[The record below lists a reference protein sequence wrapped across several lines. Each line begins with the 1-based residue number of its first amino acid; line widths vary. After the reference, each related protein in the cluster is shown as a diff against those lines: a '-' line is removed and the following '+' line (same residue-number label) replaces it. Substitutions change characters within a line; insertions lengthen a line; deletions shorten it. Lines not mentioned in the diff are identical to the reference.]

1 MEICHDDTDDQ
12 DCPTL
17 FAALTATALLVFQ
30 PSLASARTTL
40 QLDNGNVLSFS
51 DGSIDMVTGSGELFD
66 VSVVEYGEEVARA
79 EYVRIDATGNLGQ
92 ADWFVN
98 ELVADNFEAV
108 EEGIF
113 IGRAELRDIAMGM
126 LFLFID
132 EEMVDY
138 EQHLT
143 PETSVLLENIGM
155 ADKDALFSVDSVASL
170 PFSFDM
176 LNAGEHIVTNAGIEV
191 DGFTVMPLDG
201 SAASSDPMLQK
212 LAERGITDIGMDL
225 KIASGVQ
232 LAGDGM
238 TMFSGIEG
246 AMRELTELRFSI
258 ALSMAQDAYSQ
269 LVPMLS
275 SPDDNGAALLGLSGA
290 VSLEAAELVIGD
302 SGLLDILFEIAA
314 EEEGVSAGDVQ
325 TMARMMLASTV
336 QSTFPESAPQLLPP
350 IEALISQGGEL
361 QILAQPGMPMPLSS
375 SLGFMMLPDMAI
387 QQLGITVTH
396 MP

>member
-1 MEICHDDTDDQ
+1 MI
-12 DCPTL
+12 PTIKTSPTF

-30 PSLASARTTL
+30 PSQASARTTL

-98 ELVADNFEAV
+98 ELVADNLEAV

-126 LFLFID
+126 LAMD
-132 EEMVDY
+132 DEMVDY
-138 EQHLT
+138 EQYLT
-143 PETSVLLENIGM
+143 PGTSVLLENIGM
-155 ADKDALFSVDSVASL
+155 ADEEALFSVDRVASL
-170 PFSFDM
+170 PFGFDL
-176 LNAGEHIVTNAGIEV
+176 LNDGQQIVTNAGIEV
-191 DGFTVMPLDG
+191 DGFTMMPLDG
-201 SAASSDPMLQK
+201 SAAGSDPMFQK
-212 LAERGITDIGMDL
+212 LAERGITDVGMDL
-225 KIASGVQ
+225 KIASGVR
-232 LAGDGM
+232 LAGDSM
-238 TMFSGIEG
+238 TMFYGIEA
-246 AMRELTELRFSI
+246 AMRDLTEIRFNV
-258 ALSMAQDAYSQ
+258 ALSMAQVSYSQ

-275 SPDDNGAALLGLSGA
+275 SPEDNGAALLGLSGA
-290 VSLEAAELVIGD
+290 VSLDAAEIVID
-302 SGLLDILFEIAA
+302 DRGLLDILFEIAA
-314 EEEGVSAGDVQ
+314 EEEGVSDGDMR
-325 TMARMMLASTV
+325 TMARMVLASAL
-336 QSTFPESAPQLLPP
+336 QGTFPENAANLLPP
-350 IEALISQGGEL
+350 IEALVSKGGEL
-361 QILAQPGMPMPLSS
+361 QVLAQPGMPVPLSS

>member
-1 MEICHDDTDDQ
+1 MMIPTIKTS
-12 DCPTL
+12 PTL

-30 PSLASARTTL
+30 PSPASARTTL

-98 ELVADNFEAV
+98 ELVADNLEAV

-126 LFLFID
+126 LAMD
-132 EEMVDY
+132 DEMVDY
-138 EQHLT
+138 EQYLT
-143 PETSVLLENIGM
+143 SGTSVLLENIGM
-155 ADKDALFSVDSVASL
+155 ADEEALFSVDRVASL
-170 PFSFDM
+170 PFGFDL
-176 LNAGEHIVTNAGIEV
+176 LNDGQQIVTNAGIEV
-191 DGFTVMPLDG
+191 DGFTMMPLDG
-201 SAASSDPMLQK
+201 SAAGSDPMFQK
-212 LAERGITDIGMDL
+212 LAERGITDVGMDL
-225 KIASGVQ
+225 KIASGVR
-232 LAGDGM
+232 LAGDSM
-238 TMFSGIEG
+238 TMFYGIEA
-246 AMRELTELRFSI
+246 AMRDLTAIRFNV
-258 ALSMAQDAYSQ
+258 ALSMAQVSYSQ

-275 SPDDNGAALLGLSGA
+275 SPEDNGAALLGLSGA
-290 VSLEAAELVIGD
+290 VSLDAAEIVID
-302 SGLLDILFEIAA
+302 DRGLLDILFEIAA
-314 EEEGVSAGDVQ
+314 EEEGVSDGDMR
-325 TMARMMLASTV
+325 TMARMVLASAL
-336 QSTFPESAPQLLPP
+336 QGTFPENAANLLPP

-361 QILAQPGMPMPLSS
+361 QVLAQPGMPVPLSS

>member
-1 MEICHDDTDDQ
+1 MMIPTIKTA
-12 DCPTL
+12 PTL

-98 ELVADNFEAV
+98 KLVADNLEAV

-126 LFLFID
+126 LAMD
-132 EEMVDY
+132 DEMVDY
-138 EQHLT
+138 EQYLT
-143 PETSVLLENIGM
+143 PGTSVLLENIGM
-155 ADKDALFSVDSVASL
+155 ADEEALFSVDRVASL
-170 PFSFDM
+170 PFGFDL
-176 LNAGEHIVTNAGIEV
+176 LNDGQQIVTDAGIEV
-191 DGFTVMPLDG
+191 DGFTMMPLDG
-201 SAASSDPMLQK
+201 SAAGSDPMFQK
-212 LAERGITDIGMDL
+212 LAERGITDVGMDL
-225 KIASGVQ
+225 KIASGVR
-232 LAGDGM
+232 LAGDSM
-238 TMFSGIEG
+238 TMFYGIEA
-246 AMRELTELRFSI
+246 AMRDLTEIRFNV
-258 ALSMAQDAYSQ
+258 ALSMAQVSYSQ

-275 SPDDNGAALLGLSGA
+275 SPEDNGAALLGLSGA
-290 VSLEAAELVIGD
+290 VSLDAAEIVID
-302 SGLLDILFEIAA
+302 DRGLLDILFEIAA
-314 EEEGVSAGDVQ
+314 EEEGVSDGDMR
-325 TMARMMLASTV
+325 TMARMVLASAL
-336 QSTFPESAPQLLPP
+336 QGTFPENAANLLPP

-361 QILAQPGMPMPLSS
+361 QVLAQPGMPVPLSS

>member
-1 MEICHDDTDDQ
+1 MMIPTIKTL
-12 DCPTL
+12 PTL

-98 ELVADNFEAV
+98 ELVADNLEAV

-126 LFLFID
+126 LAMD
-132 EEMVDY
+132 DEMVDY
-138 EQHLT
+138 EQYLT
-143 PETSVLLENIGM
+143 PGTSVLLENIGM
-155 ADKDALFSVDSVASL
+155 ADEEALFSVDRVASL
-170 PFSFDM
+170 PFGFDL
-176 LNAGEHIVTNAGIEV
+176 LNDGQQIVTNAGIEV
-191 DGFTVMPLDG
+191 DGFTMMPLGG
-201 SAASSDPMLQK
+201 SRVGSDPIFQT
-212 LAERGITDIGMDL
+212 LAERGITDVGMDL
-225 KIASGVQ
+225 KIACGVR
-232 LAGDGM
+232 LAGDSM
-238 TMFSGIEG
+238 TMFYGIEA
-246 AMRELTELRFSI
+246 AMRDLTEIRFNV
-258 ALSMAQDAYSQ
+258 ALSMAQVSYSQ

-275 SPDDNGAALLGLSGA
+275 SPEDNGAALLGLSGA
-290 VSLEAAELVIGD
+290 VSLDAAEIVID
-302 SGLLDILFEIAA
+302 DRGLLDILFEIAA
-314 EEEGVSAGDVQ
+314 EEEGVSDGDMR
-325 TMARMMLASTV
+325 TMARMVLASAL
-336 QSTFPESAPQLLPP
+336 QGTFPENAANLLPP

-361 QILAQPGMPMPLSS
+361 QVLAQPGMPVPLSS

>member
-1 MEICHDDTDDQ
+1 MMIPTIKTA
-12 DCPTL
+12 PTL

-30 PSLASARTTL
+30 PSPASARTTL

-98 ELVADNFEAV
+98 ELVADNLEAV

-126 LFLFID
+126 LAMD
-132 EEMVDY
+132 DEMVDY
-138 EQHLT
+138 EQYLT
-143 PETSVLLENIGM
+143 PGTSVLLENIGM
-155 ADKDALFSVDSVASL
+155 ADEEALFSVDRVASL
-170 PFSFDM
+170 PFGFDL
-176 LNAGEHIVTNAGIEV
+176 LNDGQQIVTNAGIEV
-191 DGFTVMPLDG
+191 DGFTMMPLDG
-201 SAASSDPMLQK
+201 SAAGSDPMFQK
-212 LAERGITDIGMDL
+212 LAERGITDVGMDL
-225 KIASGVQ
+225 KIASGVR
-232 LAGDGM
+232 LAGDSM
-238 TMFSGIEG
+238 TMFYGIEA
-246 AMRELTELRFSI
+246 AMRDLTEIRFNV
-258 ALSMAQDAYSQ
+258 ALSMAQVSYSQ

-275 SPDDNGAALLGLSGA
+275 SPEDNGAALLGLSGA
-290 VSLEAAELVIGD
+290 VSLDAAEIVID
-302 SGLLDILFEIAA
+302 DRGLLDILFEIAA
-314 EEEGVSAGDVQ
+314 EEEGVSDGDMR
-325 TMARMMLASTV
+325 TMARMVLASAL
-336 QSTFPESAPQLLPP
+336 QGTFPENAANLLPP

-361 QILAQPGMPMPLSS
+361 QVLAQPGMPVPLSS

>member
-1 MEICHDDTDDQ
+1 MMIPTIKTS
-12 DCPTL
+12 PTL

-30 PSLASARTTL
+30 PSPASARTTL

-98 ELVADNFEAV
+98 ELVADNLEAV

-126 LFLFID
+126 LAMD
-132 EEMVDY
+132 DEMVDY
-138 EQHLT
+138 EQYLT
-143 PETSVLLENIGM
+143 PGTSVLLENIGM
-155 ADKDALFSVDSVASL
+155 ADEEALFSVDRVASL
-170 PFSFDM
+170 PFGFDL
-176 LNAGEHIVTNAGIEV
+176 LNDGQQIVTNAGIEV
-191 DGFTVMPLDG
+191 DGFTMMPLDG
-201 SAASSDPMLQK
+201 SAAGSDPMFQN
-212 LAERGITDIGMDL
+212 LAERGITDVGMDL
-225 KIASGVQ
+225 KIASGVR
-232 LAGDGM
+232 LAGDSM
-238 TMFSGIEG
+238 TMFYGIEA
-246 AMRELTELRFSI
+246 AMRDLTEIRFNV
-258 ALSMAQDAYSQ
+258 ALSMAQVSYSQ

-275 SPDDNGAALLGLSGA
+275 SPEDNGAALLGLSGA
-290 VSLEAAELVIGD
+290 VSLDAAEIVID
-302 SGLLDILFEIAA
+302 DRGLLDILFEIAA
-314 EEEGVSAGDVQ
+314 EEEGVSDGDMR
-325 TMARMMLASTV
+325 TMARMVLASAL
-336 QSTFPESAPQLLPP
+336 QGTFPENAANLLPP
-350 IEALISQGGEL
+350 IEALVSKGGEL
-361 QILAQPGMPMPLSS
+361 QVLAQPGMPVPLSS

>member
-1 MEICHDDTDDQ
+1 MMIPTIKTS
-12 DCPTL
+12 PTL

-30 PSLASARTTL
+30 PSPASARTTL

-98 ELVADNFEAV
+98 ELVADNLEAV

-126 LFLFID
+126 LAMD
-132 EEMVDY
+132 DEMVDY
-138 EQHLT
+138 EQYLT
-143 PETSVLLENIGM
+143 PGTSVLLENIGM
-155 ADKDALFSVDSVASL
+155 ADEKALFSVDRVASL
-170 PFSFDM
+170 PFGFDL
-176 LNAGEHIVTNAGIEV
+176 LNDGQQIVTNAGIEV
-191 DGFTVMPLDG
+191 DGFTMMPLDG
-201 SAASSDPMLQK
+201 SAAGSDPMFQK
-212 LAERGITDIGMDL
+212 LAERGITDVGMDL
-225 KIASGVQ
+225 KIASGVR
-232 LAGDGM
+232 LAGDSM
-238 TMFSGIEG
+238 TMFYGIEA
-246 AMRELTELRFSI
+246 AMRDLTEIRFNV
-258 ALSMAQDAYSQ
+258 ALSMAQVSYSQ

-275 SPDDNGAALLGLSGA
+275 SPEDNGAALLGLSGA
-290 VSLEAAELVIGD
+290 VSLDAAEIVID
-302 SGLLDILFEIAA
+302 DRGLLDILFEIAA
-314 EEEGVSAGDVQ
+314 EEEGVSDGDMR
-325 TMARMMLASTV
+325 TMARMVLASAL
-336 QSTFPESAPQLLPP
+336 QGTFPENAANLLPP
-350 IEALISQGGEL
+350 IEALINQGGEL
-361 QILAQPGMPMPLSS
+361 QVLAQPGMPVPLSS

>member
-98 ELVADNFEAV
+98 ELVADNLEAV

-126 LFLFID
+126 LAMD
-132 EEMVDY
+132 DEMVDY
-138 EQHLT
+138 EQYLT
-143 PETSVLLENIGM
+143 PGTSVLLENIGM
-155 ADKDALFSVDSVASL
+155 ADEEALFSVDRVASL
-170 PFSFDM
+170 PFGFDL
-176 LNAGEHIVTNAGIEV
+176 LNDGQQIVTNAGIEV
-191 DGFTVMPLDG
+191 DGFTMMPLDG
-201 SAASSDPMLQK
+201 SAAGSDPMFQK
-212 LAERGITDIGMDL
+212 LAERGITDVGMDL
-225 KIASGVQ
+225 KIASGVR
-232 LAGDGM
+232 LAGDSM
-238 TMFSGIEG
+238 TMFYGIEA
-246 AMRELTELRFSI
+246 AMRDLTEIRFNV
-258 ALSMAQDAYSQ
+258 ALSMAQVSYSQ

-275 SPDDNGAALLGLSGA
+275 SPEDNGAALLGLSGA
-290 VSLEAAELVIGD
+290 VSLDAAEIVID
-302 SGLLDILFEIAA
+302 DRGLLDILFEIAA
-314 EEEGVSAGDVQ
+314 EEEGVSDGDMR
-325 TMARMMLASTV
+325 TMARMVLASAL
-336 QSTFPESAPQLLPP
+336 QGTFPENAANLLPP

-361 QILAQPGMPMPLSS
+361 QVLAQPGMPVPLSS

>member
-1 MEICHDDTDDQ
+1 MMIPTIKTA
-12 DCPTL
+12 PTL

-92 ADWFVN
+92 ADWFVK
-98 ELVADNFEAV
+98 ELVADNLEAV

-126 LFLFID
+126 LAMD
-132 EEMVDY
+132 DEMVDY
-138 EQHLT
+138 EQYLT
-143 PETSVLLENIGM
+143 PGTSVLLENIGM
-155 ADKDALFSVDSVASL
+155 ADEEALFSVDRVASL
-170 PFSFDM
+170 PFGFDL
-176 LNAGEHIVTNAGIEV
+176 LNDGQQIVTNAGIEV
-191 DGFTVMPLDG
+191 DGFTMMPLDG
-201 SAASSDPMLQK
+201 SAAGSDPMFQK
-212 LAERGITDIGMDL
+212 LAERGITDVGMDL
-225 KIASGVQ
+225 KIASGVR
-232 LAGDGM
+232 LAGDSM
-238 TMFSGIEG
+238 TMFYGIEA
-246 AMRELTELRFSI
+246 AMRDLTEIRFNV
-258 ALSMAQDAYSQ
+258 ALSMAQVSYSQ

-275 SPDDNGAALLGLSGA
+275 SPEDNGAALLGLSGA
-290 VSLEAAELVIGD
+290 VSLDAAEIVID
-302 SGLLDILFEIAA
+302 DRGLLDILFEIAA
-314 EEEGVSAGDVQ
+314 EEEGVSDGDMR
-325 TMARMMLASTV
+325 TMARMVLASAL
-336 QSTFPESAPQLLPP
+336 QGTFPENAANLLPP

-361 QILAQPGMPMPLSS
+361 QVLAQPGMPVPLSS
-375 SLGFMMLPDMAI
+375 SLGFMMLPDLAI

>member
-1 MEICHDDTDDQ
+1 MMIPTIKTS
-12 DCPTL
+12 PTL

-132 EEMVDY
+132 GEMVDY

-155 ADKDALFSVDSVASL
+155 ADKDALFSVDRVASL
-170 PFSFDM
+170 PFSFDL
-176 LNAGEHIVTNAGIEV
+176 LNDGEQIVPAAANAAA
-191 DGFTVMPLDG
+191 MPLDQFAEG
-201 SAASSDPMLQK
+201 NAHLFLDHAGLFDMPADLEELGALVVLAS
-212 LAERGITDIGMDL
+212 
-225 KIASGVQ
+225 
-232 LAGDGM
+232 
-238 TMFSGIEG
+238 EG
-246 AMRELTELRFSI
+246 AE
-258 ALSMAQDAYSQ
+258 
-269 LVPMLS
+269 P
-275 SPDDNGAALLGLSGA
+275 
-290 VSLEAAELVIGD
+290 
-302 SGLLDILFEIAA
+302 
-314 EEEGVSAGDVQ
+314 
-325 TMARMMLASTV
+325 
-336 QSTFPESAPQLLPP
+336 
-350 IEALISQGGEL
+350 
-361 QILAQPGMPMPLSS
+361 
-375 SLGFMMLPDMAI
+375 
-387 QQLGITVTH
+387 
-396 MP
+396 

>member
-1 MEICHDDTDDQ
+1 MMI
-12 DCPTL
+12 PTIKTSPTI
-17 FAALTATALLVFQ
+17 FAALTATVLLVFQ

-98 ELVADNFEAV
+98 ELVADNLEAV

-126 LFLFID
+126 LAMD
-132 EEMVDY
+132 DEMVDY
-138 EQHLT
+138 EQYLT
-143 PETSVLLENIGM
+143 PGTSVLLENIGM
-155 ADKDALFSVDSVASL
+155 ADEEALFSVDRVASL
-170 PFSFDM
+170 PFGFDL
-176 LNAGEHIVTNAGIEV
+176 LNDGQQIVTNAGIEV
-191 DGFTVMPLDG
+191 DGFTMMPLDG
-201 SAASSDPMLQK
+201 SAAGSDPMFQK
-212 LAERGITDIGMDL
+212 LAERGITDVGMDL
-225 KIASGVQ
+225 KIASGVR
-232 LAGDGM
+232 LAGDSM
-238 TMFSGIEG
+238 TMFYGIEA
-246 AMRELTELRFSI
+246 AMRDLTEIRFNV
-258 ALSMAQDAYSQ
+258 ALSMAQVSYSQ

-275 SPDDNGAALLGLSGA
+275 SPEDNGAALLGLSGA
-290 VSLEAAELVIGD
+290 VSIDAAEIVID
-302 SGLLDILFEIAA
+302 DRGLLDILFEIAA
-314 EEEGVSAGDVQ
+314 EEEGVSDGDMR
-325 TMARMMLASTV
+325 TMARMVLASAL
-336 QSTFPESAPQLLPP
+336 QGTFPENAANLLPP

-361 QILAQPGMPMPLSS
+361 QVLAQPGMPVPLSS

>member
-1 MEICHDDTDDQ
+1 MMIPTIKTA
-12 DCPTL
+12 PTL

-98 ELVADNFEAV
+98 ELVADNLEAV

-126 LFLFID
+126 LAMD
-132 EEMVDY
+132 DEMVDY
-138 EQHLT
+138 EQYLT
-143 PETSVLLENIGM
+143 PGTSVLLENIGM
-155 ADKDALFSVDSVASL
+155 ADEEALFSVDRVASL
-170 PFSFDM
+170 PFGFDL
-176 LNAGEHIVTNAGIEV
+176 LNDGQQIVTNAGIEV
-191 DGFTVMPLDG
+191 DGFTMMPLDG
-201 SAASSDPMLQK
+201 SAAGSDPMFQK
-212 LAERGITDIGMDL
+212 LAERGITDVGMDL
-225 KIASGVQ
+225 KIASGVR
-232 LAGDGM
+232 LAGDSM
-238 TMFSGIEG
+238 TMFYGIEA
-246 AMRELTELRFSI
+246 AMRDLMEIRFNV
-258 ALSMAQDAYSQ
+258 ALSMAQVSYSQ

-275 SPDDNGAALLGLSGA
+275 SPEDNGAALLGLSGA
-290 VSLEAAELVIGD
+290 VSLDAAEIVID
-302 SGLLDILFEIAA
+302 DRGLLDILFEIAA
-314 EEEGVSAGDVQ
+314 KEEGVSDGDMR
-325 TMARMMLASTV
+325 TMARMVLASAL
-336 QSTFPESAPQLLPP
+336 QGTFPENAANLLPP
-350 IEALISQGGEL
+350 IEALVSQGGEL
-361 QILAQPGMPMPLSS
+361 QVLAQPGMPVPLSS

>member
-1 MEICHDDTDDQ
+1 MIPTIKTS
-12 DCPTL
+12 PTL

-30 PSLASARTTL
+30 PSPASARTTL

-98 ELVADNFEAV
+98 ELVADNLEAV

-126 LFLFID
+126 LAID
-132 EEMVDY
+132 DEMVDY
-138 EQHLT
+138 EQYLT
-143 PETSVLLENIGM
+143 PGTSVLLENIGM
-155 ADKDALFSVDSVASL
+155 ADEKALFSVDRVASL
-170 PFSFDM
+170 PFGFDL
-176 LNAGEHIVTNAGIEV
+176 LNDGQQIVTNAGIEV
-191 DGFTVMPLDG
+191 DGFTMMPLDG
-201 SAASSDPMLQK
+201 SAAGSDPMFQK
-212 LAERGITDIGMDL
+212 LAERGITDVGMDL
-225 KIASGVQ
+225 KIASGVR
-232 LAGDGM
+232 LAGDSM
-238 TMFSGIEG
+238 TMFYGIEA
-246 AMRELTELRFSI
+246 AMRDLTEIRFNV
-258 ALSMAQDAYSQ
+258 ALSMAQVSYSQ

-275 SPDDNGAALLGLSGA
+275 SPEDNGAALLGLSGA
-290 VSLEAAELVIGD
+290 VSLDAAEIVID
-302 SGLLDILFEIAA
+302 DRGLLDILFEIAA
-314 EEEGVSAGDVQ
+314 EEEGVSDGDMR
-325 TMARMMLASTV
+325 TMARMVLASAL
-336 QSTFPESAPQLLPP
+336 QGTFPENAANLLPP

-361 QILAQPGMPMPLSS
+361 QVLAQPGMPVPLSS

>member
-1 MEICHDDTDDQ
+1 MMIPTIKTA
-12 DCPTL
+12 PTL

-98 ELVADNFEAV
+98 ELVADNLEAV

-126 LFLFID
+126 LAMD
-132 EEMVDY
+132 DEMVDY

-155 ADKDALFSVDSVASL
+155 ADEEALFSIDRVASL
-170 PFSFDM
+170 PFGFDL
-176 LNAGEHIVTNAGIEV
+176 LNDGQQIVTNAGIEV
-191 DGFTVMPLDG
+191 DGFTMMPLDG
-201 SAASSDPMLQK
+201 SAAGSDPMFQK
-212 LAERGITDIGMDL
+212 LAERGITDVGMDL
-225 KIASGVQ
+225 KIASGVR
-232 LAGDGM
+232 LAGDSM
-238 TMFSGIEG
+238 TMFYGIEA
-246 AMRELTELRFSI
+246 AMRDLTEIRFNV
-258 ALSMAQDAYSQ
+258 ALSMAQVSYSQ

-275 SPDDNGAALLGLSGA
+275 SPEDNGAALLGLSGA
-290 VSLEAAELVIGD
+290 VSLDAAEIVID
-302 SGLLDILFEIAA
+302 DRGLLDILFEIAA
-314 EEEGVSAGDVQ
+314 EEEGVSDGDMR
-325 TMARMMLASTV
+325 TMARMVLASAL
-336 QSTFPESAPQLLPP
+336 QGTFPENAANLLPP

-361 QILAQPGMPMPLSS
+361 QVLAQPGMPVPLSS

>member
-1 MEICHDDTDDQ
+1 MMIPTIKTA
-12 DCPTL
+12 PTL

-98 ELVADNFEAV
+98 ELVADNLEAV

-126 LFLFID
+126 LAMD
-132 EEMVDY
+132 DEMVDY
-138 EQHLT
+138 EQYLT
-143 PETSVLLENIGM
+143 PGTSVLLENIGM
-155 ADKDALFSVDSVASL
+155 ADEEALFSVDRVASL
-170 PFSFDM
+170 PFGFDL
-176 LNAGEHIVTNAGIEV
+176 LNDGQQIVTNAGIEV
-191 DGFTVMPLDG
+191 DGFTMMPLDG
-201 SAASSDPMLQK
+201 SAAGSDPMFQK
-212 LAERGITDIGMDL
+212 LAERGITDVGMDL
-225 KIASGVQ
+225 KIASGVR
-232 LAGDGM
+232 LAGDSM
-238 TMFSGIEG
+238 TMFYGIEA
-246 AMRELTELRFSI
+246 AMRDLMEIRFNV
-258 ALSMAQDAYSQ
+258 ALSMAQVSYSQ

-275 SPDDNGAALLGLSGA
+275 SPEDNGAALLGLSGA
-290 VSLEAAELVIGD
+290 VSLDAAEIVIDDRGLV
-302 SGLLDILFEIAA
+302 DILFEIAG
-314 EEEGVSAGDVQ
+314 EEEGVSDSDMR
-325 TMARMMLASTV
+325 TMARMVLASAL
-336 QSTFPESAPQLLPP
+336 QGTFPENAANLLPP

-361 QILAQPGMPMPLSS
+361 QVLAQPGMPVPLSS

>member
-1 MEICHDDTDDQ
+1 MMIPTIKTS
-12 DCPTL
+12 PTL

-30 PSLASARTTL
+30 PSPASARTTL

-98 ELVADNFEAV
+98 ELVADNLEAV

-126 LFLFID
+126 LAMD
-132 EEMVDY
+132 DEMVDY
-138 EQHLT
+138 EQYLT
-143 PETSVLLENIGM
+143 PGTSVLLENIGM
-155 ADKDALFSVDSVASL
+155 ADEEALFSVDRVASL
-170 PFSFDM
+170 PFGFDL
-176 LNAGEHIVTNAGIEV
+176 LNDGQQIVTNAGIEV
-191 DGFTVMPLDG
+191 DGFTMMPLDG
-201 SAASSDPMLQK
+201 SAAGSDPMFQK
-212 LAERGITDIGMDL
+212 LAERGITDVGMDL
-225 KIASGVQ
+225 KIASGVR
-232 LAGDGM
+232 LAGDSM
-238 TMFSGIEG
+238 TMFYGIEA
-246 AMRELTELRFSI
+246 AMRDLTKIRFNV
-258 ALSMAQDAYSQ
+258 ALSMAQVSYSQ

-275 SPDDNGAALLGLSGA
+275 SPEDNGAALLGLSGA
-290 VSLEAAELVIGD
+290 VSLDAAEIVID
-302 SGLLDILFEIAA
+302 DRGLLDILFEIAA
-314 EEEGVSAGDVQ
+314 EEEGVSDGDMR
-325 TMARMMLASTV
+325 TMARMVLASAL
-336 QSTFPESAPQLLPP
+336 QGTFPENAANLLPP

-361 QILAQPGMPMPLSS
+361 QVLAQPGMPVPLSS

>member
-1 MEICHDDTDDQ
+1 MMIPTIKTA
-12 DCPTL
+12 PTL
-17 FAALTATALLVFQ
+17 FAALTAIALLVFQ
-30 PSLASARTTL
+30 PSPASARTTL

-98 ELVADNFEAV
+98 ELVADNLEAV

-126 LFLFID
+126 LAMD
-132 EEMVDY
+132 DEMVDY
-138 EQHLT
+138 EQYLT
-143 PETSVLLENIGM
+143 PGTSVLLENIGM
-155 ADKDALFSVDSVASL
+155 ADEEALFSVDRVASL
-170 PFSFDM
+170 PFGFDL
-176 LNAGEHIVTNAGIEV
+176 LNDGQQIVTNAGIEV
-191 DGFTVMPLDG
+191 DGFTMMPLDG
-201 SAASSDPMLQK
+201 SAAGSDPMFQK
-212 LAERGITDIGMDL
+212 LAERGITDVGMDL
-225 KIASGVQ
+225 KIASGVR
-232 LAGDGM
+232 LAGDSM
-238 TMFSGIEG
+238 TMFYGLEA
-246 AMRELTELRFSI
+246 AMRDLTEIRFNV
-258 ALSMAQDAYSQ
+258 ALSMAQVSYSQ

-275 SPDDNGAALLGLSGA
+275 SPEDNGAALLGLSGA
-290 VSLEAAELVIGD
+290 VSLDAAEIVID
-302 SGLLDILFEIAA
+302 DRGLLDILFEIAA
-314 EEEGVSAGDVQ
+314 EEEGVSDGDMR
-325 TMARMMLASTV
+325 TMARMVLASAL
-336 QSTFPESAPQLLPP
+336 QGTFPENAANLLPP

-361 QILAQPGMPMPLSS
+361 QVLAQPGMPVPLSS

>member
-1 MEICHDDTDDQ
+1 MMIPTIKTA
-12 DCPTL
+12 PTL

-98 ELVADNFEAV
+98 ELVADNLEAV

-126 LFLFID
+126 LAMD
-132 EEMVDY
+132 DEMVDY
-138 EQHLT
+138 EQYLT
-143 PETSVLLENIGM
+143 PGTSVLLENIGM
-155 ADKDALFSVDSVASL
+155 ADEEALFSVDRVASL
-170 PFSFDM
+170 PFGFDL
-176 LNAGEHIVTNAGIEV
+176 LNDGQQIVTNAGIEV
-191 DGFTVMPLDG
+191 DGFTMMPLDG
-201 SAASSDPMLQK
+201 SAAGSDPMFQK
-212 LAERGITDIGMDL
+212 LAERGITDVGMDL
-225 KIASGVQ
+225 KIASGVR
-232 LAGDGM
+232 LAGDSM
-238 TMFSGIEG
+238 TMFYGIEA
-246 AMRELTELRFSI
+246 AMSDLTEIRFNV
-258 ALSMAQDAYSQ
+258 ALSMAQVSYSQ

-275 SPDDNGAALLGLSGA
+275 SPEDNGAALLGLSGA
-290 VSLEAAELVIGD
+290 VSLDAAEIVID
-302 SGLLDILFEIAA
+302 DRGLLDILFEIAA
-314 EEEGVSAGDVQ
+314 EEEGVSDGDMR
-325 TMARMMLASTV
+325 TMARMVLASAL
-336 QSTFPESAPQLLPP
+336 QGTFPENAANLLPP

-361 QILAQPGMPMPLSS
+361 QVLAQPGMPVPLSS

>member
-1 MEICHDDTDDQ
+1 MMIPTIKTA
-12 DCPTL
+12 PTL
-17 FAALTATALLVFQ
+17 LAALTATALLVFQ

-98 ELVADNFEAV
+98 ELVADNLEAV

-126 LFLFID
+126 LAMD
-132 EEMVDY
+132 DEMVDY
-138 EQHLT
+138 EQYLT
-143 PETSVLLENIGM
+143 PGTSVLLENIGM
-155 ADKDALFSVDSVASL
+155 ADEEALFSVDRVASL
-170 PFSFDM
+170 PFGFDL
-176 LNAGEHIVTNAGIEV
+176 LNDGQQIVTNAGIEV
-191 DGFTVMPLDG
+191 DGFTMMPLDG
-201 SAASSDPMLQK
+201 SAAGSDPMFQK
-212 LAERGITDIGMDL
+212 LAERGITDVGMDL
-225 KIASGVQ
+225 KIASGVR
-232 LAGDGM
+232 LAGDSM
-238 TMFSGIEG
+238 TMFYGIEA
-246 AMRELTELRFSI
+246 AMRDLTEIRFNV
-258 ALSMAQDAYSQ
+258 ALSMAQVSYSQ

-275 SPDDNGAALLGLSGA
+275 SPEDNGAALLGLSGA
-290 VSLEAAELVIGD
+290 VSLDAAEIVID
-302 SGLLDILFEIAA
+302 DRGLLDILFEIAA
-314 EEEGVSAGDVQ
+314 EEEGVSDGDMR
-325 TMARMMLASTV
+325 TMARMVLASAL
-336 QSTFPESAPQLLPP
+336 QGTFPENAANLLPP

-361 QILAQPGMPMPLSS
+361 QVLAQPGMPVPLSS

>member
-1 MEICHDDTDDQ
+1 MMIPTIKTS
-12 DCPTL
+12 PTL
-17 FAALTATALLVFQ
+17 FAALTATAMLVFQ
-30 PSLASARTTL
+30 PSLASARTSL

-66 VSVVEYGEEVARA
+66 LSVVEYGEEVARA

-98 ELVADNFEAV
+98 ELVADNFEAIG
-108 EEGIF
+108 EGIF

-132 EEMVDY
+132 GEMVDY

-143 PETSVLLENIGM
+143 PETSVLLENIGIG
-155 ADKDALFSVDSVASL
+155 DKDALFSVDRVASL
-170 PFSFDM
+170 PFSFDL
-176 LNAGEHIVTNAGIEV
+176 LNAGEQIVTNAGIEV
-191 DGFTVMPLDG
+191 EGFTMMPLDG
-201 SAASSDPMLQK
+201 SAAGSDPMFQK

-225 KIASGVQ
+225 KIASGVR
-232 LAGDGM
+232 LAGDSM
-238 TMFSGIEG
+238 TMLYGIEAG
-246 AMRELTELRFSI
+246 MRDLTEIRFNV
-258 ALSMAQDAYSQ
+258 ALSMAQVSYSQ

-275 SPDDNGAALLGLSGA
+275 SPEDNGAALLGLSGA
-290 VSLEAAELVIGD
+290 VSLDAAEIVID
-302 SGLLDILFEIAA
+302 DRGLLDILFEIAA
-314 EEEGVSAGDVQ
+314 EEEGVSDGDMR
-325 TMARMMLASTV
+325 TMARMVLASAL
-336 QSTFPESAPQLLPP
+336 QGTFPENAANLLPP

-361 QILAQPGMPMPLSS
+361 QVLAQPGMPVPLSS

>member
-1 MEICHDDTDDQ
+1 MMIPTIKTA
-12 DCPTL
+12 PTL

-98 ELVADNFEAV
+98 ELVADNLEAV

-126 LFLFID
+126 LAMD
-132 EEMVDY
+132 DEMVDY
-138 EQHLT
+138 EQYLT
-143 PETSVLLENIGM
+143 PGTSVLLENIGI
-155 ADKDALFSVDSVASL
+155 ADEEALFSVDRVASL
-170 PFSFDM
+170 PFGFDL
-176 LNAGEHIVTNAGIEV
+176 LNDGQQIVTNAGIEV
-191 DGFTVMPLDG
+191 DGFTMMPLDG
-201 SAASSDPMLQK
+201 SAAGSDPMFQK
-212 LAERGITDIGMDL
+212 LAERGITDVGMDL
-225 KIASGVQ
+225 KIASGVR
-232 LAGDGM
+232 LAGDSM
-238 TMFSGIEG
+238 TMFYGIEA
-246 AMRELTELRFSI
+246 AMRDLMEIRFNV
-258 ALSMAQDAYSQ
+258 ALSMAQVSYSQ

-275 SPDDNGAALLGLSGA
+275 SPEDNGAALLGLSGA
-290 VSLEAAELVIGD
+290 VSLDAAEIVID
-302 SGLLDILFEIAA
+302 DRGLLDILFEIAA
-314 EEEGVSAGDVQ
+314 EEQGVSDGDMR
-325 TMARMMLASTV
+325 TMARMVLASAL
-336 QSTFPESAPQLLPP
+336 QGTFPENAANLLPP

-361 QILAQPGMPMPLSS
+361 QVLAQPGMPVPLSS

>member
-1 MEICHDDTDDQ
+1 MMIPTIKTA
-12 DCPTL
+12 PTL

-98 ELVADNFEAV
+98 ELVADNLEAV

-126 LFLFID
+126 LAMD
-132 EEMVDY
+132 DEMVDY
-138 EQHLT
+138 EQYLT
-143 PETSVLLENIGM
+143 PGTSVLLENIGM
-155 ADKDALFSVDSVASL
+155 ADEEALFSVDRVASL
-170 PFSFDM
+170 PFGFDL
-176 LNAGEHIVTNAGIEV
+176 LNDGQQIVTNAGIEV
-191 DGFTVMPLDG
+191 DGFTMMPLDG
-201 SAASSDPMLQK
+201 SAAGSDPMFQK
-212 LAERGITDIGMDL
+212 LAERGITDVGMDL
-225 KIASGVQ
+225 KIASGVR
-232 LAGDGM
+232 LAGDSM
-238 TMFSGIEG
+238 TMFYGIEA
-246 AMRELTELRFSI
+246 AMRDLTEIRFNV
-258 ALSMAQDAYSQ
+258 ALSMAQVSYSQ

-275 SPDDNGAALLGLSGA
+275 SPEDNGAALLGLSGA
-290 VSLEAAELVIGD
+290 VSLDAAEIVID
-302 SGLLDILFEIAA
+302 DRGLLDILFEIAA
-314 EEEGVSAGDVQ
+314 EEEGVSDGDMR
-325 TMARMMLASTV
+325 TMARMLLASAL
-336 QSTFPESAPQLLPP
+336 QGTFPENAANLLPP

-361 QILAQPGMPMPLSS
+361 QVLAQPGMPVPLSS

-387 QQLGITVTH
+387 QQLGITVNH

>member
-1 MEICHDDTDDQ
+1 MMIPTIKTA
-12 DCPTL
+12 PTL

-30 PSLASARTTL
+30 PSPASARTTL

-98 ELVADNFEAV
+98 ELVADNLEAV

-126 LFLFID
+126 LAMD
-132 EEMVDY
+132 DEMVDY
-138 EQHLT
+138 EQYLT
-143 PETSVLLENIGM
+143 PGTSVLLENIGM
-155 ADKDALFSVDSVASL
+155 ADEEALFSVDRVASL
-170 PFSFDM
+170 PFGFDL
-176 LNAGEHIVTNAGIEV
+176 LNDGQQIVTNAGIEV
-191 DGFTVMPLDG
+191 DGFTMMPLDG
-201 SAASSDPMLQK
+201 SAAGSDPMFQK
-212 LAERGITDIGMDL
+212 LAERGITNVGMDL
-225 KIASGVQ
+225 KIASGVR
-232 LAGDGM
+232 LAGDSM
-238 TMFSGIEG
+238 TMFYGIEA
-246 AMRELTELRFSI
+246 AMRDLTEIRFNV
-258 ALSMAQDAYSQ
+258 ALSMAQVSYSQ

-275 SPDDNGAALLGLSGA
+275 SPEDNGAALLGLSGA
-290 VSLEAAELVIGD
+290 VSLNAAEIVID
-302 SGLLDILFEIAA
+302 DRGLLDILFEIAA
-314 EEEGVSAGDVQ
+314 EEEGVSDGDMR
-325 TMARMMLASTV
+325 TMARMVLASAL
-336 QSTFPESAPQLLPP
+336 QGTFPENAANLLPP

-361 QILAQPGMPMPLSS
+361 QVLAQPGMPVPLSS

>member
-1 MEICHDDTDDQ
+1 MMIPTIKTA
-12 DCPTL
+12 PTL

-98 ELVADNFEAV
+98 ELVADNLEAV

-126 LFLFID
+126 LAMD
-132 EEMVDY
+132 DEMVDY
-138 EQHLT
+138 EQYLT
-143 PETSVLLENIGM
+143 PGTSVLLENIGM
-155 ADKDALFSVDSVASL
+155 ADEEALFSVDRVASL
-170 PFSFDM
+170 PFGFDL
-176 LNAGEHIVTNAGIEV
+176 LNDGQQIVTNAGIEV
-191 DGFTVMPLDG
+191 DGFTMMPLEG
-201 SAASSDPMLQK
+201 SAAGSDPMFQK
-212 LAERGITDIGMDL
+212 LAERGITDVGMDL
-225 KIASGVQ
+225 KIASGVR
-232 LAGDGM
+232 LAGDSM
-238 TMFSGIEG
+238 TMFYGIEA
-246 AMRELTELRFSI
+246 AMRDLTEIRFNV
-258 ALSMAQDAYSQ
+258 ALSMAQVSYSQ

-275 SPDDNGAALLGLSGA
+275 SPEDNGAALLGLSGA
-290 VSLEAAELVIGD
+290 VSLDAAEIVID
-302 SGLLDILFEIAA
+302 DRGLLDILFEIAA
-314 EEEGVSAGDVQ
+314 EEEGVSDGDMR
-325 TMARMMLASTV
+325 TMARMVLASAL
-336 QSTFPESAPQLLPP
+336 QGTFPENAANLLPP

-361 QILAQPGMPMPLSS
+361 QVLAQPGMPVPLSS

>member
-1 MEICHDDTDDQ
+1 MMIPTIKTA
-12 DCPTL
+12 PTL
-17 FAALTATALLVFQ
+17 FAALTATALLVLQ

-98 ELVADNFEAV
+98 EMVADNLEAV

-126 LFLFID
+126 LAMD
-132 EEMVDY
+132 DEMVDY
-138 EQHLT
+138 EQYLT
-143 PETSVLLENIGM
+143 PGTSVLLENIGM
-155 ADKDALFSVDSVASL
+155 ADEEALFSVDRVASL
-170 PFSFDM
+170 PFGFDL
-176 LNAGEHIVTNAGIEV
+176 LNDGQQIVTNAGIEV
-191 DGFTVMPLDG
+191 DGFTMMPLDG
-201 SAASSDPMLQK
+201 SAAGSDPMFQK
-212 LAERGITDIGMDL
+212 LAERGITDVGMDL
-225 KIASGVQ
+225 KIASGVR
-232 LAGDGM
+232 LAGDSM
-238 TMFSGIEG
+238 TMFYGIEA
-246 AMRELTELRFSI
+246 AMRDLTEIRFNV
-258 ALSMAQDAYSQ
+258 ALSMAQVSYSQ

-275 SPDDNGAALLGLSGA
+275 SPEDNGAALLGLSGA
-290 VSLEAAELVIGD
+290 VSLDAAEIVID
-302 SGLLDILFEIAA
+302 DRGLLDILFEIAA
-314 EEEGVSAGDVQ
+314 DEEGVSDGDMR
-325 TMARMMLASTV
+325 TMARMVLASAL
-336 QSTFPESAPQLLPP
+336 QGTFPENAANLLPP
-350 IEALISQGGEL
+350 IEALVSQGGEL
-361 QILAQPGMPMPLSS
+361 QVLAQPGMPVPLSS

>member
-1 MEICHDDTDDQ
+1 MMIPTIKTA
-12 DCPTL
+12 PTL

-98 ELVADNFEAV
+98 ELVADNLEAV

-126 LFLFID
+126 LAMD
-132 EEMVDY
+132 DEMVDY
-138 EQHLT
+138 EQYLT
-143 PETSVLLENIGM
+143 PGTSVLLENIGM
-155 ADKDALFSVDSVASL
+155 ADDEALFSVDRVASL
-170 PFSFDM
+170 PFGFDL
-176 LNAGEHIVTNAGIEV
+176 LNDGQQIVTNAGIEV
-191 DGFTVMPLDG
+191 DGFTMMPLDG
-201 SAASSDPMLQK
+201 SAAGSDPMFQK
-212 LAERGITDIGMDL
+212 LAERGITDVGMDL
-225 KIASGVQ
+225 KIASGVR
-232 LAGDGM
+232 LAGDSM
-238 TMFSGIEG
+238 TMFYGIEA
-246 AMRELTELRFSI
+246 AMRDLMEIRFNV
-258 ALSMAQDAYSQ
+258 ALSMAQVSYSQ

-275 SPDDNGAALLGLSGA
+275 SPEDNGAALLGLSGA
-290 VSLEAAELVIGD
+290 VSLDAAEIVID
-302 SGLLDILFEIAA
+302 DRGLLDILFEIAA
-314 EEEGVSAGDVQ
+314 EEEGVSDGDMR
-325 TMARMMLASTV
+325 TMARMVLASAL
-336 QSTFPESAPQLLPP
+336 QGTFPENAANLLPP

-361 QILAQPGMPMPLSS
+361 QVLAQPGMPVPLSS

>member
-1 MEICHDDTDDQ
+1 MMIPTIKTA
-12 DCPTL
+12 PTL

-98 ELVADNFEAV
+98 ELVADNLEAV

-126 LFLFID
+126 LAMD
-132 EEMVDY
+132 DEMVDY
-138 EQHLT
+138 EQYLT
-143 PETSVLLENIGM
+143 PGTSVLLENIGM
-155 ADKDALFSVDSVASL
+155 ADEEALFSVDRVASL
-170 PFSFDM
+170 PFGFDL
-176 LNAGEHIVTNAGIEV
+176 LNDGQQIVTNAGIEV
-191 DGFTVMPLDG
+191 DGFTMMPLDG
-201 SAASSDPMLQK
+201 SAAGSDPMFQK
-212 LAERGITDIGMDL
+212 LAKRGITDVGMDL
-225 KIASGVQ
+225 KIASGVR
-232 LAGDGM
+232 LAGDSM
-238 TMFSGIEG
+238 TMFYGIEA
-246 AMRELTELRFSI
+246 AMRDLTEVRFNV
-258 ALSMAQDAYSQ
+258 ALSMAQVSYSQ

-275 SPDDNGAALLGLSGA
+275 SPEDNGAALLGLSGA
-290 VSLEAAELVIGD
+290 VSLDAAEIVID
-302 SGLLDILFEIAA
+302 DRGLLDILFEIAA
-314 EEEGVSAGDVQ
+314 EEEGVSDGDMR
-325 TMARMMLASTV
+325 TMARMVLASAL
-336 QSTFPESAPQLLPP
+336 QGTFPENAANLMPP

-361 QILAQPGMPMPLSS
+361 QVLAQPGMPVPLSS

>member
-1 MEICHDDTDDQ
+1 MMIPTIKTA
-12 DCPTL
+12 PTL

-98 ELVADNFEAV
+98 ELVADNLEAV

-126 LFLFID
+126 LAMD
-132 EEMVDY
+132 DEMVDY
-138 EQHLT
+138 EQYLT
-143 PETSVLLENIGM
+143 PGTSVLLENIGM
-155 ADKDALFSVDSVASL
+155 ADDEALFSVDRVASL
-170 PFSFDM
+170 PFGFDL
-176 LNAGEHIVTNAGIEV
+176 LNDGQQIVTNAGIEV
-191 DGFTVMPLDG
+191 DGFTMMPLDG
-201 SAASSDPMLQK
+201 SAAGSDPMFQN
-212 LAERGITDIGMDL
+212 LAERGITDVGMDL
-225 KIASGVQ
+225 KIASGVR
-232 LAGDGM
+232 LAGDSM
-238 TMFSGIEG
+238 TMFYGIEA
-246 AMRELTELRFSI
+246 AMRDLTEIRLNV
-258 ALSMAQDAYSQ
+258 ALSMAQVSYSQ

-275 SPDDNGAALLGLSGA
+275 SPEDNGAALLGLSGA
-290 VSLEAAELVIGD
+290 VSLDAAEIVID
-302 SGLLDILFEIAA
+302 DRGLLDILFEIAA
-314 EEEGVSAGDVQ
+314 EEEGVSDGDMR
-325 TMARMMLASTV
+325 TMARMVLASAL
-336 QSTFPESAPQLLPP
+336 QGTFPENAANLLPP

-361 QILAQPGMPMPLSS
+361 QVLAQPGMPVPLSS